1 MQVVPCNLPEGESL
15 PEDGSAKEAVVPGIG
30 DTSPEKDLSSSD
42 NSFGKA
48 TEDRTEDR
56 GKNGAT
62 EKYGRKCPNCGS
74 IHSYREKR
82 CSCGML
88 LLTQP
93 PVLLNGCEEQ
103 KTGQKEDRKEEQN
116 TEHKNGQ
123 NYGQK
128 EEQNPE
134 PNEEQKE
141 LYKLCTEDGL
151 FSISLAEGD
160 EFIVGRKNAGGKY
173 LQDKSYVSGMHVK
186 IKVSGGEVM
195 MTHIGKTNPTLVN
208 GRMIEPDKPIRLS
221 PGDFIALGA
230 KEGQGIHK
238 EVGYF
243 RLTQGG

>member
-15 PEDGSAKEAVVPGIG
+15 PVEKTASEAERHSGSVSAQETGAASKADGNGANDSI
-30 DTSPEKDLSSSD
+30 SEKP
-42 NSFGKA
+42 
-48 TEDRTEDR
+48 
-56 GKNGAT
+56 AT

-134 PNEEQKE
+134 PNEESKE

-186 IKVSGGEVM
+186 IKVSGGEVI

-243 RLTQGG
+243 RLTQV

>member
-1 MQVVPCNLPEGESL
+1 MKCKICPVCGKINIVSRILCDECREDLMQVVPCNLPEGESL

-56 GKNGAT
+56 EKKGAT

-103 KTGQKEDRKEEQN
+103 NPEQN
-116 TEHKNGQ
+116 
-123 NYGQK
+123 
-128 EEQNPE
+128 EEP
-134 PNEEQKE
+134 KE

-186 IKVSGGEVM
+186 IKVSGGEVI

-243 RLTQGG
+243 RLTQV